1 MKDDEFAKFAEASL
15 AKSRP
20 AVVALPAD
28 FRNGLL
34 GVIREKIRTGK
45 ELAEWLDPYLTE
57 DYPYSEEARKKQFS
71 NPEAGKWL
79 TALEKGFSSTMEP
92 LSELEAEAV
101 CKKVAE
107 EAGLPKPAKVI
118 HLLRS
123 AVSGHTVGP
132 SLFHLLVVLGK
143 TKVVARLK
151 RTRILWEEGK
161 LGGSA

>member
-1 MKDDEFAKFAEASL
+1 MKDDEFAKFAESSL

-20 AVVALPAD
+20 AVAALPAD

-79 TALEKGFSSTMEP
+79 TALEKGFSSAVEP

-107 EAGLPKPAKVI
+107 EASLPKPAKVI

-151 RTRILWEEGK
+151 RTRLLWEEGK